1 MPAPT
6 SRSPRIRS
14 KTPSSARPRRRER
27 ENRKDS
33 DMTAKPATDTTA
45 QPPAAPRPAST
56 ASADFLASL
65 DERRAPSLG
74 GFSATLLRLELIRK
88 LRNRRTLIFTMIMPA
103 VFYLIFG
110 PTHAHL
116 YDAHARGLLP
126 RLRSVEQGPDARRRR
141 RRALHVRVTGRLRG
155 DGGHD
160 HRRRPGR
167 GRTRIGLEP
176 AAGADPAA
184 PGRLHPHQG

>member
-1 MPAPT
+1 
-6 SRSPRIRS
+6 IRS
-14 KTPSSARPRRRER
+14 KTPSSASPRRRER

-88 LRNRRTLIFTMIMPA
+88 LRTRRTLIFTMIMPA

-110 PTHAHL
+110 LTNKGQMLGDTDAAL
-116 YDAHARGLLP
+116 YI
-126 RLRSVEQGPDARRRR
+126 SVSLAAYGAMVATTTGGAQVAVE
-141 RRALHVRVTGRLRG
+141 RALGWSRQLALTPLH
-155 DGGHD
+155 
-160 HRRRPGR
+160 
-167 GRTRIGLEP
+167 P
-176 AAGADPAA
+176 AAY
-184 PGRLHPHQG
+184 